1 MFAAENLRDWIGSD
15 VVDTETAKIGQ
26 LVDIYVDTVSDE
38 PSFLT
43 VRVGGIGRHRL
54 VFVPARGATVSPD
67 AVRVQ
72 VSKKLALDS
81 PAIETDGELPAE
93 EEPAIFEHY
102 GMTYGNGSARRLA
115 RR

>member
-1 MFAAENLRDWIGSD
+1 MFAAENLRDWIGYD
-15 VVDTETAKIGQ
+15 VVDTDTAKIGQ
-26 LVDIYVDTVSDE
+26 LNDIYVDTVSDE

-43 VRVGGIGRHRL
+43 VKVGSIGRHRL
-54 VFVPARGATVSPD
+54 IFVPAQGATVSPD

-72 VSKKLALDS
+72 VSKNLALES
-81 PAIETDGELPAE
+81 PSIETDGELPAE

-102 GMTYGNGSARRLA
+102 GMTYGHGTARRLA

>member
-1 MFAAENLRDWIGSD
+1 MFAAENLRDWVGYD
-15 VVDTETAKIGQ
+15 VVDTEAAKIGQ
-26 LVDIYVDTVSDE
+26 LADIYVDTVSDE

-43 VRVGGIGRHRL
+43 VRVGGLGRHRL
-54 VFVPARGATVSPD
+54 VFVPAQGATVSPD
-67 AVRVQ
+67 AVRVR
-72 VSKKLALDS
+72 VSKKLAMDS

-102 GMTYGNGSARRLA
+102 GMTYGQGAARRLA